1 MASGDAAGC
10 DNTGESGTKGL
21 LAFLSLGVSSFG
33 PSSRRKGSGKKR
45 ASGDFIAQDTAA
57 RGSVTFSTC
66 FALGLSAG
74 DRGRTLSLAD
84 WIGMGGLHGSSVAL
98 QEVPSA
104 PSSSSSSSETF
115 SPGCSVSP

>member
-10 DNTGESGTKGL
+10 DNTGESGTEGL

-57 RGSVTFSTC
+57 RGSVTFYKIQIKEILIVTGHVRML
-66 FALGLSAG
+66 FHFLL
-74 DRGRTLSLAD
+74 
-84 WIGMGGLHGSSVAL
+84 LHH
-98 QEVPSA
+98 PSIKI
-104 PSSSSSSSETF
+104 
-115 SPGCSVSP
+115 